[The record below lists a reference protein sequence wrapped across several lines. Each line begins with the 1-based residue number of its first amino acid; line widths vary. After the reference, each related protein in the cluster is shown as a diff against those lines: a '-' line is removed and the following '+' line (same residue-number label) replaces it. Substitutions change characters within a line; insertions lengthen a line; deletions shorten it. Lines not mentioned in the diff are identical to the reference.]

1 LIGGH
6 VADLGGRDAISE
18 AEFCI
23 VRRCALLNI
32 ESCSKHASRPTTAQP
47 QSAGHLVAEALARVL
62 GLQRRQKDV
71 TGPTLGQILREGIRR
86 DREAADAEIGG

>member
-1 LIGGH
+1 M
-6 VADLGGRDAISE
+6 ADHGGRDAISE
-18 AEFCI
+18 AESASFDI
-23 VRRCALLNI
+23 ALSSTSNW
-32 ESCSKHASRPTTAQP
+32 SCSKHASRPTTVQP
-47 QSAGHLVAEALARVL
+47 QLAGHLVAEALARVL